1 MPEAKSPALA
11 SFAQQV
17 EALRE
22 SRMPPKVG
30 VMIPTYMRP
39 DLLRSCVAQFA
50 LQTRQPDIIC
60 VHQNGVSDSYR
71 WAVEDLGGVVPTI
84 KWLHTAVQL
93 PQHQWY
99 SIPLKHLIEQGC
111 SHIFWADHDH
121 LYLRTHIEKG
131 LEDLKDFD
139 FSVSPRCGLLYTKSN
154 AYRYNAE
161 VNFTS
166 HAPGGMSSTMCF
178 TRKFAKVLLADIEED
193 KDHYYTDN
201 VVAKVTM
208 PKFRCKVSDRLTSI
222 YHSHEGSLTSHEWV
236 ARTFGEE

>member
-1 MPEAKSPALA
+1 MPEARSPALA

-22 SRMPPKVG
+22 GRMPPKVG

-39 DLLRSCVAQFA
+39 DLLRFCVTQFA

-71 WAVEDLGGVVPTI
+71 WAIEDLPGGAMPTI
-84 KWLHTAVQL
+84 AWLHTAVQL
-93 PQHQWY
+93 PQHEWY

-111 SHIFWADHDH
+111 SHIFWADHDD

-139 FSVSPRCGLLYTKSN
+139 FSVSPRCGLLFTRAN
-154 AYRYNAE
+154 EYRYSPE
-161 VNFTS
+161 VKLTS
-166 HAPGGMSSTMCF
+166 HAAGGMSSTMCF
-178 TRKFAKVLLADIEED
+178 TRKFAKVLLADIEADNDHITTD
-193 KDHYYTDN
+193 K
-201 VVAKVTM
+201 VVAGVTM
-208 PKFRCKVSDRLTSI
+208 PKFRCKVSDRFTSI
-222 YHSHEGSLTSHEWV
+222 YHSHEGALTAGSLP
-236 ARTFGEE
+236 